1 MLISY
6 WFYNNKTTVEKVRI
20 NFKQKDEKKLDSM
33 SLKEAK
39 HYIESGEFAA
49 GSMLP
54 KVEACMEFV
63 SHTGKEAIITSLSK
77 AKKALKGETG
87 TVIYKEEK

>member
-1 MLISY
+1 
-6 WFYNNKTTVEKVRI
+6 
-20 NFKQKDEKKLDSM
+20 M
-33 SLKEAK
+33 SLDEAK
-39 HYIESGEFAA
+39 HYIENNEFAA

-63 SHTGKEAIITSLSK
+63 SRTKGKQAIITSLSK
-77 AKKALKGETG
+77 ARKALSGETG